1 MSSRSSKR
9 MPARGIPPDME
20 ELRMSSLAILAQV
33 SAEALLLKSSLAI
46 LAQVSAEALLLKSRM
61 SMGGFEPHRATA
73 KKQSDHFGPG
83 WDM

>member
-1 MSSRSSKR
+1 
-9 MPARGIPPDME
+9 MPARGTPPDLE
-20 ELRMSSLAILAQV
+20 DLRMSSLAILAQV

-46 LAQVSAEALLLKSRM
+46 LAQVSA
-61 SMGGFEPHRATA
+61 GGFEPHRATA